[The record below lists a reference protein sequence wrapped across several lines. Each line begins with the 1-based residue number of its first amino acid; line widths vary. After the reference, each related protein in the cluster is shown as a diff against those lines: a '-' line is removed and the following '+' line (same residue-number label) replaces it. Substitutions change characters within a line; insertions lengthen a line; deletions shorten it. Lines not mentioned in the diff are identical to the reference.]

1 MPLAIKNYLPLFKLR
16 ICSLITFS
24 AVVGLISAP
33 SGNISISSISF
44 LILATMMASA
54 SASAFNHYFD
64 MDIDSVMKRTR
75 TRPMPSRQIDGSKKP
90 LFIAVVLFIASIL
103 ISFKALNYMVSL
115 HLFLGAL
122 VYAVI
127 YTVWLKRRSWLNII
141 IGGLAGSFA
150 VLAGG
155 ASQTPDLCLLPV
167 LLSITMFF
175 WTPSHFWSFAIVHRE
190 EYAKAGI
197 PMLPV
202 LIGDSKTAR
211 YIFLNTVLLVI
222 SSFLPSYFGYLGII
236 YTITAVLVGAF
247 FLLRNIQLIKDT
259 SKEIAW
265 KNFKASMVYLGMLF
279 LAVII
284 DVAIW

>member
-1 MPLAIKNYLPLFKLR
+1 M
-16 ICSLITFS
+16 
-24 AVVGLISAP
+24 
-33 SGNISISSISF
+33 
-44 LILATMMASA
+44 
-54 SASAFNHYFD
+54 
-64 MDIDSVMKRTR
+64 
-75 TRPMPSRQIDGSKKP
+75 
-90 LFIAVVLFIASIL
+90 
-103 ISFKALNYMVSL
+103 
-115 HLFLGAL
+115 
-122 VYAVI
+122 
-127 YTVWLKRRSWLNII
+127 
-141 IGGLAGSFA
+141 
-150 VLAGG
+150 LAGG